1 MSARF
6 KALLLLMLMLFA
18 VGGAYGL
25 KPTQKIAD
33 AAPPVD
39 LASMIPT
46 AFGDWKEDLLR
57 ATQIVDPLQQQ
68 MIEKIYSKT
77 LQRTYVNSDCYH
89 VTLSIAYGTNQSD
102 SMQVHKPEVCYPA
115 QGFVL
120 HEKRS
125 DELMTPF
132 GALPITRVRASQGAR
147 NEPITYWT
155 TVGDRVIESGLHKKI
170 VEMGYGL
177 SGRIPDGMLIRVSSI
192 DAETNSAY
200 EIQGHF
206 IDQLLGA
213 AEPQHRI
220 RLTGNPR
227 TH

>member
-6 KALLLLMLMLFA
+6 KALLLLVLMLFA
-18 VGGAYGL
+18 FGGAYAL

-39 LASMIPT
+39 LESLIPA

-57 ATQIVDPLQQQ
+57 GPQIVDPQQQQ
-68 MIEKIYSKT
+68 MIDKIYSKT
-77 LQRTYVNSDCYH
+77 LQRTYVNSEGYR
-89 VTLSIAYGTNQSD
+89 VMLSVAYGSNQSD

-115 QGFVL
+115 QGFIL
-120 HEKRS
+120 HEKRNDQLVTS
-125 DELMTPF
+125 F
-132 GALPITRVRASQGAR
+132 GAMPVTRVRASQGAR

-155 TVGDRVIESGLHKKI
+155 TVGERVVESGMHKKI

-177 SGRIPDGMLIRVSSI
+177 SGKIPDGMLIRVSSI
-192 DAETNSAY
+192 DSETNRGYA
-200 EIQGHF
+200 IQARF
-206 IDQLLGA
+206 VDQLLSA

-220 RLTGNPR
+220 RLTGTPKN
-227 TH
+227 H